1 MTTLLVVLAVIAGIV
16 FDITAV
22 KKGET
27 NGSTIDMAL
36 LRFSTL
42 FAKHNNMMLK

>member
-22 KKGET
+22 KASERE
-27 NGSTIDMAL
+27 GSTIDMAL

-42 FAKHNNMMLK
+42 FSKHNMMLK